1 VRALAEGRL
10 LWGFADDGQGFWRDR
25 HVPKDCFCAE
35 YELRERY
42 RCPEPLAAFADHY
55 RSREPTSAPPPVRPS
70 SAPPPAPIAAID
82 ELRIVRLPSA
92 SALEDHAAREIQKAL
107 AEGLDARDIAV
118 LSLGGQLKTELC
130 ARERIGQHQ
139 VRRADAPDACEHV
152 VADTFLR
159 FKGLERPLVLV
170 VELDR
175 GKHRY
180 DVRMHVALT
189 RATVRSVVLAT
200 KEEIEADARLGAAG

>member
-1 VRALAEGRL
+1 M
-10 LWGFADDGQGFWRDR
+10 
-25 HVPKDCFCAE
+25 
-35 YELRERY
+35 
-42 RCPEPLAAFADHY
+42 
-55 RSREPTSAPPPVRPS
+55 
-70 SAPPPAPIAAID
+70 
-82 ELRIVRLPSA
+82 
-92 SALEDHAAREIQKAL
+92 
-107 AEGLDARDIAV
+107 

-130 ARERIGQHQ
+130 ARDRIGQTP
-139 VRRADAPDACEHV
+139 VRRADAPDAGDHV

-189 RATVRSVVLAT
+189 RATVRCLVLAT
-200 KEEIEADARLGAAG
+200 REALEADAKLAAAAG